1 MCFRNILMARSF
13 YLIFFLVYSA
23 HLLSQNINFDLKSV
37 HTSRYFYN
45 SVNFENEIYF
55 GTNEGIFKL
64 IDGKFNFHT
73 KSIVGPIAIR
83 NGKLVEG
90 TVTVSRQF
98 KDLLPVKYRNIPN
111 NVLVSKDNIYII
123 SNGKLFVY
131 EENSFNIKTLGSV
144 RAISEN
150 YIGTYNGVRRKGDS
164 EEILPYTNSY
174 IREFDNATF
183 ICWDGLYVI
192 NDSINKNYFSE
203 TYGEVLIKDRLL
215 GRAKDI
221 IEIKHPHYIYTSD
234 KGIYNVNIIEE
245 SVSLISNEFSDADFF
260 WNGIPVEYRDGKSW
274 FFNKNK
280 IFNIDLNTFDIS
292 PLFEFQEEIKSVY
305 VRGNQEIYVLLESK
319 LLLLDQTSDS
329 QEVVME
335 NLRLLNDVGVFENFV
350 FITSDLGVHLY
361 DRDSKTFQQNIIND
375 EFNKK
380 AFFIGKDSLLLG
392 GVNGLYSFD
401 YISISNLFL
410 KKRYQSVS
418 ADNSFL
424 LITKKYKWQILA
436 GLVLLLMITNLIFYF
451 KYKTAQKLKYVV
463 SEELK
468 SEIEAFIDENISSV
482 NIEALKSEFNLSNNQ
497 LYSYMGNVNPGEIIR
512 KKRLALVKKLRRAN
526 ESEEVISK
534 KTGFSVSY
542 LKKI

>member
-1 MCFRNILMARSF
+1 MVRSF

-90 TVTVSRQF
+90 TVTTSRQF

-111 NVLVSKDNIYII
+111 NVLVSKDNLYII

-131 EENSFNIKTLGSV
+131 EENSFNIKILGSV

-203 TYGEVLIKDRLL
+203 TYGEVLIKDNLL

-221 IEIKHPHYIYTSD
+221 IEIKHPNYIYTSD

-245 SVSLISNEFSDADFF
+245 SVSLISNEFSDANFF
-260 WNGIPVEYRDGKSW
+260 WNGIPVDYRDGKSW

-401 YISISNLFL
+401 YTSISNLFL

>member
-1 MCFRNILMARSF
+1 MVRSF

-90 TVTVSRQF
+90 TVTTSRQF

-111 NVLVSKDNIYII
+111 NVLVSKDNLYII

-131 EENSFNIKTLGSV
+131 EESSFNIKTLGSV

-203 TYGEVLIKDRLL
+203 TYGEVLIKDNLL

-245 SVSLISNEFSDADFF
+245 SVSLISNEFSDANFF

-350 FITSDLGVHLY
+350 FITSDLGLHLY

-542 LKKI
+542 LNKI

>member
-1 MCFRNILMARSF
+1 MARSF

-111 NVLVSKDNIYII
+111 NVLVSKDNLYII

-131 EENSFNIKTLGSV
+131 EKNSFNIKILGSV

-150 YIGTYNGVRRKGDS
+150 YIGTYDGVRRKGDS

-203 TYGEVLIKDRLL
+203 TYGEVLIKDNLL

-221 IEIKHPHYIYTSD
+221 IELKHPHYIFTSD

-245 SVSLISNEFSDADFF
+245 SVSLISNEFSDANFF
-260 WNGIPVEYRDGKSW
+260 WNGIPVDYRDGKSW

-361 DRDSKTFQQNIIND
+361 DRDSKTFQKNIIND

-468 SEIEAFIDENISSV
+468 SKIEAFIDENISSV